1 MEKVEIPSFKII
13 HEQTAEDFE
22 RVLNASVEELAECKP
37 EVKFVP
43 ENGFCAY
50 LTYHQKEKTI
60 IESVRDEFHLEG
72 IYYHCRNCPHLKA
85 PQDRRV
91 KWCKCKYRSTGMTHK
106 DHEACELFYKQVQ
119 QNVVEVIEDKDL
131 IRW

>member
-72 IYYHCRNCPHLKA
+72 IYYHCRNCPHLDI
-85 PQDRRV
+85 PEDRRV
-91 KWCKCKYRSTGMTHK
+91 KYGHCKYTPNYRTNKNG
-106 DHEACELFYKQVQ
+106 EACELFYKWLK
-119 QNVVEVIEDKDL
+119 QNAVEVIEDSEL
-131 IRW
+131 VLW